1 MSIKLSEL
9 NNDDMLLVG
18 EDLVISK
25 EDFIK
30 EIKEHTGKEVY
41 TTTEYRASIDASDML
56 DSAIE
61 CEAQEMYESWDCDI
75 WNDITKEDIR
85 EIQLI
90 LNRIFNRSDN
100 VSYRADKKVKID
112 I

>member
-1 MSIKLSEL
+1 MSVKLSEL
-9 NNDDMLLVG
+9 KDDDILLVG

-30 EIKEHTGKEVY
+30 EIKEHIGKEVY
-41 TTTEYRASIDASDML
+41 TTIEYRASIDARDML

-61 CEAQEMYESWDCDI
+61 CESQEMYEDWDCDI

-100 VSYRADKKVKID
+100 ISYRADKRVEMD